1 MSFSGEVKEELGLQI
16 SSARHCQIAEM
27 AAFISM
33 CGSVMIDSNERYSV
47 KIHTENLIVARKCF
61 TLLQKTF
68 NIRTEISIRRNLSKQ
83 STSYWLLVKNHE
95 EALRLLQATKLLTRE
110 GDVQFN
116 IRTEISIRRNLSKQ
130 STSYWLLVKNHEEA
144 LRLLQATKLL
154 TREGDVQEELSLVRN
169 TVVQQYCCKRAF
181 IRGAFLV
188 SGSISDPEKSY
199 HYEIVCS
206 ARGKAEQLQ
215 KIMNSFEIDAK
226 VILRKRSYVVYVKEG
241 AQISDLLNIMEAHV
255 ALMKF
260 ENIRILKDMRNAVNR
275 KVNCET
281 ANINKTVSAA
291 VKQVEDIHYIR
302 DTIGLENLSEAL
314 YDVALTR
321 LSYPEAT
328 LKELGDLLTP
338 PVGKSGVNHRLR
350 KLGEIA
356 DKLRQNKEVHY
367 D

>member
-110 GDVQFN
+110 GDVQ
-116 IRTEISIRRNLSKQ
+116 
-130 STSYWLLVKNHEEA
+130 
-144 LRLLQATKLL
+144 
-154 TREGDVQEELSLVRN
+154 EELSLVRN

-181 IRGAFLV
+181 IKGAFLV